1 MKLLCGLRSWHI
13 RRVIPARVHIVQW
26 SRRSLTQ
33 RAPGRPSDSSAQRDD
48 TVILCIFMPCM
59 SYWWSNAVI
68 TECSSYSA
76 WVYNP
81 MRGLFGVFHRGPT
94 QTTDMTSRKAHESLI
109 TSHSHV
115 IGRIESS
122 IRSLTWFLPWFRF
135 RDADLASE
143 TLTALLNLT
152 SLYHD
157 VLIRRRLEN
166 GRPRYLSQILESDH
180 SRFCISFMLVHG
192 VLLLTAPSAGT
203 QLRGVHQ
210 TLHTSI
216 LRMLSRLY
224 DICSWWLRCC

>member
-1 MKLLCGLRSWHI
+1 
-13 RRVIPARVHIVQW
+13 
-26 SRRSLTQ
+26 
-33 RAPGRPSDSSAQRDD
+33 
-48 TVILCIFMPCM
+48 
-59 SYWWSNAVI
+59 
-68 TECSSYSA
+68 
-76 WVYNP
+76 
-81 MRGLFGVFHRGPT
+81 
-94 QTTDMTSRKAHESLI
+94 MTSRKAHESLI

-180 SRFCISFMLVHG
+180 SRFCISFMLVHSALRAHG
-192 VLLLTAPSAGT
+192 PKCRYTTAWCASDTAYKYSAHT
-203 QLRGVHQ
+203 LEIIRHLQLVVEM
-210 TLHTSI
+210 L
-216 LRMLSRLY
+216 LSRKNSRAVWKGIVIIEMLK
-224 DICSWWLRCC
+224 